1 MYVRRA
7 AASATISSTGL
18 VVVAV
23 VVAQVLR
30 VELSLA
36 GLAVAGLGEAV
47 GLAVAALGYV
57 VYRFEFTVRQT
68 VRIAAWNLLGVV
80 VITLALV
87 LIYGY
92 QDALGSPPAAPVFT
106 GTVLVA
112 ISSLA
117 HVLIGIND
125 ARRIRAGALERERQ
139 KLSVLSRLV
148 RHDLRTISQ
157 YLYGDASRA
166 RHADT
171 PEERD
176 AVADDLEETAADLGG
191 LHDNLQTL
199 RELVETNRTDAE
211 HVDIVDLVRDAVV
224 GARED
229 YPDASIDL
237 DAPESAPAVAGEYV
251 QSAVRELVENAIEHT
266 DGPVSVA
273 VTREDGWVSVAVHDE
288 GAGVPESER
297 EIVLGEREVTQL
309 RHASGLGLWVAKW
322 VADAYDGDLSFDD
335 GVVRLRFRSR

>member
-1 MYVRRA
+1 MNVRRA
-7 AASATISSTGL
+7 AASSTISLTGL
-18 VVVAV
+18 AVVAV
-23 VVAQVLR
+23 VVAHVVTAAPPL
-30 VELSLA
+30 VGVTVSA
-36 GLAVAGLGEAV
+36 LGAAV
-47 GLAVAALGYV
+47 GLAVAALGYA

-68 VRIAAWNLLGVV
+68 ARIAGWNLLGVV
-80 VITLALV
+80 VIALALA
-87 LIYGY
+87 LIYAY
-92 QDALGSPPAAPVFT
+92 QDAVGSPPSTPVFS

-125 ARRIRAGALERERQ
+125 ARRIRAGALERERR

-166 RHADT
+166 RAAET
-171 PEERD
+171 QAERD
-176 AVADDLEETAADLGG
+176 AVADDIRETAADLGG

-199 RELVETNRTDAE
+199 RELVETDSADAAPAD
-211 HVDIVDLVRDAVV
+211 VASLVADAVASVRD
-224 GARED
+224 D
-229 YPDASIDL
+229 YPDAEIDL
-237 DAPESAPAVAGEYV
+237 DAPESAPARAGEYV
-251 QSAVRELVENAIEHT
+251 ADAVRELVENAVEHT
-266 DGPVSVA
+266 DGPVTVA
-273 VTREDGWVSVAVHDE
+273 VTREDGWVSVAVRDA
-288 GAGVPESER
+288 GDGVPESER
-297 EIVLGEREVTQL
+297 EIVLGERDITQL

>member
-1 MYVRRA
+1 MNARRA
-7 AASATISSTGL
+7 AASSTISVTGL
-18 VVVAV
+18 AAIAV
-23 VVAQVLR
+23 VLVHVVTVGPPLVGLTVA
-30 VELSLA
+30 A
-36 GLAVAGLGEAV
+36 LGAAV
-47 GLAVAALGYV
+47 GLAVVALGYL

-80 VITLALV
+80 VIALALA
-87 LIYGY
+87 LIYAY
-92 QDALGSPPAAPVFT
+92 HSALGSPPPAAVFS

-125 ARRIRAGALERERQ
+125 ARRIRAGALERERR

-166 RHADT
+166 RAADT
-171 PEERD
+171 QEERD
-176 AVADDLEETAADLGG
+176 AVADDIAETAADLGG

-199 RELVETNRTDAE
+199 RELVETVGANAAP
-211 HVDIVDLVRDAVV
+211 VDVTDLVADAVV
-224 GARED
+224 GVRED
-229 YPDASIDL
+229 YPDADIDV
-237 DAPESAPAVAGEYV
+237 DVPESASATAGEYV
-251 QSAVRELVENAIEHT
+251 TDAVQELVENAIEHT
-266 DGPVSVA
+266 DGAVEVV
-273 VTREDGWVSVAVHDE
+273 VTREDGWVTVAVYDE

-297 EIVLGEREVTQL
+297 EIVLGERDITQL

-322 VADAYDGDLSFDD
+322 VADAYDGDLSFDED
-335 GVVRLRFRSR
+335 AVRLRFRSR